1 MVKVSNSG
9 YKRTSKD
16 AKEAELI
23 IPSRYIT
30 MKDVPHP
37 VLGISNTGDAKLMFP
52 EEDYTFDGDYVRE
65 IPMMQTGGG
74 WGVDTS
80 DLNFNPLQ
88 FMPDDSPLKKAFENI
103 IPQNTVPIKTSSIN
117 NYSFKNTLRTP
128 PKLKSSGILPTETY
142 ENLFEKK
149 MLPWLAGNYAAS
161 KIVTGSSENEFNKND
176 ALARLIPTIPIN
188 NTIDRGWGLDTIG
201 MAQLGGLFSGG
212 AGEVIPS
219 FIPPIGGIVTYPS
232 DSTSSN
238 SFSSSATDLE
248 VTEKIKEYFNI
259 PFYNKEKHKYSEIST
274 NNNNAG
280 NVIFTKTT
288 KKYGA
293 TQGTPQ
299 KFIGDDT
306 PNTKK
311 TNYAYF
317 NNVEDSIY
325 TMYKILS
332 SPRYDLPLGKALKLY
347 VFGDADSPETPSY
360 APLVGKYFDFN
371 NTKIKDLSTDDKLL
385 LISLMI
391 KGEGTAGKLLLK
403 DRTLKRNT
411 LKKME
416 KGGVFHLND
425 SDIEHYKKLGYSI
438 EYL

>member
-128 PKLKSSGILPTETY
+128 PKLNINNILPTETY

-188 NTIDRGWGLDTIG
+188 NTIDRGWGQDTIS

-212 AGEVIPS
+212 VGEVIPT
-219 FIPPIGGIVTYPS
+219 FIPPMGGIVAS
-232 DSTSSN
+232 SSN
-238 SFSSSATDLE
+238 SFSNLATDSE
-248 VTEKIKEYFNI
+248 VKGLIKEYFNI
-259 PFYNKEKHKYSEIST
+259 PYYNKIKHKYSEIST

-293 TQGTPQ
+293 TQGDPQ
-299 KFIGDDT
+299 KFVGDNT

-325 TMYKILS
+325 AMYKILS
-332 SPRYDLPLGKALKLY
+332 SPLYDLPLEKALKLY
-347 VFGDADSPETPSY
+347 VFGDANSSKTPSY
-360 APLVGKYFDFN
+360 APLVGKYFSLNDTN
-371 NTKIKDLSTDDKLL
+371 LKDMSSDDKLF
-385 LISLMI
+385 LIALMM
-391 KGEGTAGKLLLK
+391 KGEGAAGKLLLK
-403 DRTLKRNT
+403 DSPLKRKF

-416 KGGVFHLND
+416 KGGVFYLND